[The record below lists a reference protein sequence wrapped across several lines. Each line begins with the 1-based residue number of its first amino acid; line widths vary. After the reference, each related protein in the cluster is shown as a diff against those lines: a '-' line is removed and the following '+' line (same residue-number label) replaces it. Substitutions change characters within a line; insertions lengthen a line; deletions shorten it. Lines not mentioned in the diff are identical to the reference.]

1 MSHQVGLMDRLTKK
15 LCQTTVYVGEESKHL
30 IPAELSV
37 GQTREVLQKLCEY
50 EETGLSPDEVVEL
63 KKSADIK
70 VKNQRTKILGIVKPT
85 VLKQR
90 VSRYGLHINGKKY
103 YLPDLALYHIG
114 EIASVVIYK
123 HKAKVY
129 IDNSLVE
136 EFELYHRFYSPEY
149 RG

>member
-1 MSHQVGLMDRLTKK
+1 MDRLTKK

-85 VLKQR
+85 VLKKR

>member
-1 MSHQVGLMDRLTKK
+1 MSHQGGLMDRLTKK
-15 LCQTTVYVGEESKHL
+15 LCQPTVYVGEESKHL
-30 IPAELSV
+30 IPVELSV

-50 EETGLSPDEVVEL
+50 EETGLSPDEVVKL

>member
-1 MSHQVGLMDRLTKK
+1 MDRLTKK

-90 VSRYGLHINGKKY
+90 ASRYGLHINGKKY

-136 EFELYHRFYSPEY
+136 EFGLYHRFYSPEY

>member
-1 MSHQVGLMDRLTKK
+1 MDRLTKK
-15 LCQTTVYVGEESKHL
+15 LCQTTVYVGEESKPL

-37 GQTREVLQKLCEY
+37 GQTREALQKLCEY

-114 EIASVVIYK
+114 EIATVTIYK
-123 HKAKVY
+123 NNVKVF
-129 IDNSLVE
+129 IDNSFVE
-136 EFELYHRFYSPEY
+136 EFEL
-149 RG
+149 

>member
-1 MSHQVGLMDRLTKK
+1 MQRITSK
-15 LCQTTVYVGEESKHL
+15 LDDFAPVLYVNKEGKHL
-30 IPAELSV
+30 SPAEISV

-70 VKNQRTKILGIVKPT
+70 VKNQRTKILGIVKPK

-114 EIASVVIYK
+114 EIATVTIYK
-123 HKAKVY
+123 NNVKVF
-129 IDNSLVE
+129 IDNSFFE
-136 EFELYHRFYSPEY
+136 EFEL
-149 RG
+149 

>member
-1 MSHQVGLMDRLTKK
+1 MDRLTKK

-136 EFELYHRFYSPEY
+136 EFELYYRFYSPEY

>member
-1 MSHQVGLMDRLTKK
+1 MDRLTKK
-15 LCQTTVYVGEESKHL
+15 LCHTTVYVGEESKL
-30 IPAELSV
+30 LVPAELSV

-70 VKNQRTKILGIVKPT
+70 VKNQRTKILGIVKST

-114 EIASVVIYK
+114 EIATVTIYK
-123 HKAKVY
+123 NNVKVF
-129 IDNSLVE
+129 IDNSFVE
-136 EFELYHRFYSPEY
+136 EFEL
-149 RG
+149 

>member
-1 MSHQVGLMDRLTKK
+1 MQRITSK
-15 LCQTTVYVGEESKHL
+15 LDDFAPVLYVSKEGKHL
-30 IPAELSV
+30 TSAEISV
-37 GQTREVLQKLCEY
+37 SQTREALQRLCEY

-114 EIASVVIYK
+114 EIATVTIYK
-123 HKAKVY
+123 NNVKVF
-129 IDNSLVE
+129 IDNSFVE
-136 EFELYHRFYSPEY
+136 EFEL
-149 RG
+149 

>member
-1 MSHQVGLMDRLTKK
+1 MDRLTKK

-30 IPAELSV
+30 IPVELSV

>member
-1 MSHQVGLMDRLTKK
+1 MDRLTKK

-37 GQTREVLQKLCEY
+37 GQPREVLQKLCDY

>member
-1 MSHQVGLMDRLTKK
+1 MDRLTKK

-70 VKNQRTKILGIVKPT
+70 MKNQRTKILGIVKPT

>member
-1 MSHQVGLMDRLTKK
+1 MDRLTKK
-15 LCQTTVYVGEESKHL
+15 LCQTTVYVGEESKPL

-114 EIASVVIYK
+114 EIATVTIYK
-123 HKAKVY
+123 NNVKVF
-129 IDNSLVE
+129 IDNSFVE
-136 EFELYHRFYSPEY
+136 ELEL
-149 RG
+149 

>member
-1 MSHQVGLMDRLTKK
+1 MDRLTKK
-15 LCQTTVYVGEESKHL
+15 LCQTTVYVGEESKPL
-30 IPAELSV
+30 VPAELSV
-37 GQTREVLQKLCEY
+37 GQTREVLQKLREY

-114 EIASVVIYK
+114 EIATVTIYK
-123 HKAKVY
+123 NNVKVF
-129 IDNSLVE
+129 IDNSFVE
-136 EFELYHRFYSPEY
+136 EFEL
-149 RG
+149 

>member
-1 MSHQVGLMDRLTKK
+1 MDRLTKK

-30 IPAELSV
+30 IPAELSA

-70 VKNQRTKILGIVKPT
+70 VKNQRTKILGIVKTT

>member
-1 MSHQVGLMDRLTKK
+1 MDRLTKK

-70 VKNQRTKILGIVKPT
+70 VKNQRTKILGIVKPA

>member
-1 MSHQVGLMDRLTKK
+1 MDRLTKK

-90 VSRYGLHINGKKY
+90 VSKYGLHINGKKY

>member
-1 MSHQVGLMDRLTKK
+1 MDRLTKK
-15 LCQTTVYVGEESKHL
+15 LCQTTVYVGEESKPL

-90 VSRYGLHINGKKY
+90 VSRYGLHINEKKY

-114 EIASVVIYK
+114 EIATVTIYK
-123 HKAKVY
+123 NNVKVF
-129 IDNSLVE
+129 IDNSFVE
-136 EFELYHRFYSPEY
+136 EFEL
-149 RG
+149 

>member
-1 MSHQVGLMDRLTKK
+1 MDRLTKK

-37 GQTREVLQKLCEY
+37 TQTREVLQKLCEY

>member
-1 MSHQVGLMDRLTKK
+1 MQRMTSK
-15 LCQTTVYVGEESKHL
+15 LDDFAPVLYVNKEGKHL
-30 IPAELSV
+30 TPAEISV
-37 GQTREVLQKLCEY
+37 SQTREALQRLCEY
-50 EETGLSPDEVVEL
+50 EETGLTPDEVVEL

-70 VKNQRTKILGIVKPT
+70 VKNLRTKILGIVKPT

>member
-1 MSHQVGLMDRLTKK
+1 MDRLTKK

-136 EFELYHRFYSPEY
+136 EFELYHRFYGPEY

>member
-1 MSHQVGLMDRLTKK
+1 MDRLTKK

-85 VLKQR
+85 VLKHR

-149 RG
+149 RC

>member
-1 MSHQVGLMDRLTKK
+1 MDRLTKK

>member
-1 MSHQVGLMDRLTKK
+1 MDRLTKK

-103 YLPDLALYHIG
+103 YLPDLALYHSG
-114 EIASVVIYK
+114 EIATIYK
-123 HKAKVY
+123 NNVKVF
-129 IDNSLVE
+129 IDNSFVE
-136 EFELYHRFYSPEY
+136 EFEL
-149 RG
+149 

>member
-1 MSHQVGLMDRLTKK
+1 MDRLTKK

-50 EETGLSPDEVVEL
+50 EETGLSPDEVVKL

-70 VKNQRTKILGIVKPT
+70 VKNQRMKILGIVKPT

-103 YLPDLALYHIG
+103 YLPDLALYHSG
-114 EIASVVIYK
+114 EIATVTIYK
-123 HKAKVY
+123 NNVKVF
-129 IDNSLVE
+129 IDNSFVE
-136 EFELYHRFYSPEY
+136 EFEL
-149 RG
+149 

>member
-1 MSHQVGLMDRLTKK
+1 MDRLTKK

-30 IPAELSV
+30 IPVELSV
-37 GQTREVLQKLCEY
+37 GQPREVLQKLCEY
-50 EETGLSPDEVVEL
+50 EETGLSPDEVVKL

>member
-1 MSHQVGLMDRLTKK
+1 MDRLTKK

-70 VKNQRTKILGIVKPT
+70 VKNQRMKILGIVKPT

-103 YLPDLALYHIG
+103 YLPDLALYHSG
-114 EIASVVIYK
+114 EIATVTIYK
-123 HKAKVY
+123 NNVKVF
-129 IDNSLVE
+129 IDNSFVE
-136 EFELYHRFYSPEY
+136 EFEL
-149 RG
+149 

>member
-1 MSHQVGLMDRLTKK
+1 MDRLTKK
-15 LCQTTVYVGEESKHL
+15 LCQTTAYVGEESKHL
-30 IPAELSV
+30 IPVELSV

-50 EETGLSPDEVVEL
+50 EETGLSPDEVVKL

>member
-1 MSHQVGLMDRLTKK
+1 MSHQGGLMDRLTKK

-30 IPAELSV
+30 IPTELSV

-114 EIASVVIYK
+114 EIATVTIYK
-123 HKAKVY
+123 NNVKVF
-129 IDNSLVE
+129 IDNSFVE
-136 EFELYHRFYSPEY
+136 EFEL
-149 RG
+149 

>member
-1 MSHQVGLMDRLTKK
+1 MSHQGGLMDRLTKK
-15 LCQTTVYVGEESKHL
+15 LCQTTVYVGEESKL
-30 IPAELSV
+30 LVPAELSV

-50 EETGLSPDEVVEL
+50 EETGLSPDEVIEL

-114 EIASVVIYK
+114 EIATVTIYK
-123 HKAKVY
+123 NNVKVF
-129 IDNSLVE
+129 IDNSFVE
-136 EFELYHRFYSPEY
+136 EFEL
-149 RG
+149 

>member
-1 MSHQVGLMDRLTKK
+1 MDRLTKK
-15 LCQTTVYVGEESKHL
+15 LCRTTVYVGEESKPL

-114 EIASVVIYK
+114 EIATVTIYK
-123 HKAKVY
+123 NNVKVL
-129 IDNSLVE
+129 IDNSFVE
-136 EFELYHRFYSPEY
+136 EFEL
-149 RG
+149 

>member
-1 MSHQVGLMDRLTKK
+1 MSHQGGLMDRLTKK

-50 EETGLSPDEVVEL
+50 EETGLSPDEVVKL

>member
-1 MSHQVGLMDRLTKK
+1 MDRLTKK

-30 IPAELSV
+30 IPAELSA

>member
-1 MSHQVGLMDRLTKK
+1 MDRLTKK

-70 VKNQRTKILGIVKPT
+70 MKNQRTKILGIVKPT

-114 EIASVVIYK
+114 EIATVTIYK
-123 HKAKVY
+123 NNVKVF
-129 IDNSLVE
+129 IDNSFVE
-136 EFELYHRFYSPEY
+136 EFEL
-149 RG
+149 

>member
-1 MSHQVGLMDRLTKK
+1 MDRLTKK
-15 LCQTTVYVGEESKHL
+15 LCQTTVYVGEESQPL

-114 EIASVVIYK
+114 EIATVTIYK
-123 HKAKVY
+123 NNVKVF
-129 IDNSLVE
+129 IDNSFVE
-136 EFELYHRFYSPEY
+136 EFEL
-149 RG
+149 

>member
-1 MSHQVGLMDRLTKK
+1 MDRLTKK

-50 EETGLSPDEVVEL
+50 EETGLSPDEVVKL

>member
-1 MSHQVGLMDRLTKK
+1 M
-15 LCQTTVYVGEESKHL
+15 
-30 IPAELSV
+30 
-37 GQTREVLQKLCEY
+37 
-50 EETGLSPDEVVEL
+50 
-63 KKSADIK
+63 
-70 VKNQRTKILGIVKPT
+70 
-85 VLKQR
+85 
-90 VSRYGLHINGKKY
+90 HINGKKY

>member
-1 MSHQVGLMDRLTKK
+1 MDRLTKK
-15 LCQTTVYVGEESKHL
+15 LYQTTVYVGEESKHL